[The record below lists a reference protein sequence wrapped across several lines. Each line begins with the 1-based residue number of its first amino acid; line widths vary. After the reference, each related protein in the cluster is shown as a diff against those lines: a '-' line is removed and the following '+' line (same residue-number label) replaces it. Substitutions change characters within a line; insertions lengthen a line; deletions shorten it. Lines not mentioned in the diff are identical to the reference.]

1 MAKSKIKF
9 ISPLDPK
16 LKNPRQ
22 LLDQVPI
29 AVVKG
34 LIHGLLSHLWS
45 SDRRQ
50 TKEIGVPQDRMERV
64 LMELVR
70 LASTTDAVSEDA
82 LLKTMKLMI
91 PAAFEAYFGHT
102 YLVMCAD
109 SDLILEGLEPYGR
122 MNEHAKRLSWL
133 QKEIPGFLA
142 TIKKF
147 TQCTECRGKT
157 SIPSEDILGEW
168 AATAGIGEL
177 RNCILGHYHG
187 LNPLT
192 VKRHLSSRPKR
203 LRPRS

>member
-1 MAKSKIKF
+1 MG
-9 ISPLDPK
+9 
-16 LKNPRQ
+16 
-22 LLDQVPI
+22 LDQR
-29 AVVKG
+29 K
-34 LIHGLLSHLWS
+34 
-45 SDRRQ
+45 
-50 TKEIGVPQDRMERV
+50 MEVV

-70 LASTTDAVSEDA
+70 LESTTDAVSEDV
-82 LLKTMKLMI
+82 LLKRMKSLI

-109 SDLILEGLEPYGR
+109 SDRILKGLEPYGR

-187 LNPLT
+187 LDPST
-192 VKRHLSSRPKR
+192 VKRHLSSR
-203 LRPRS
+203 